1 MSIERVLVVDDETIM
16 RHFLVEALKRKG
28 MEAVAVES
36 GEKAEAL
43 IQLEAFDLVITDMK
57 MGKMSGMELLQRIK
71 EISPRTLVIVI
82 TAFGTIENAVE
93 AMKKGAFHYI
103 LKPFSVDSLM
113 ANIEKG
119 NQHIALVEENQYLR
133 EQTAPQ
139 RYREDLV
146 AASAPMKELL
156 EQVGQIAKSQSSV
169 MISGET
175 GAGKEV
181 IAHLI
186 HYGSSRAGAPF
197 IKVNCAAIPES
208 LIESEFFGHEKG
220 AFTGA
225 SAKKPG
231 RFELADGGTLF
242 LDEVTEIPP
251 WLQAKLLRAI
261 QEKEFYRVG
270 GVKPVEVDVRL
281 ISTTNRDL
289 GRALEEKALREDLY
303 YRLNVIPLHIPPLRE
318 RQEDILPLACYF
330 MKRMS
335 LENHLLPKKLS
346 RQAEAKLLA
355 YRWPGNVRELS
366 NVIERAVV
374 MSKDEQ
380 IEAEQLYLDSAGN
393 KPFIGKRI
401 DEVEKELIEE
411 TVRAHDTPAKAAETL
426 GISLKTLRSKLQ
438 SYQV

>member
-28 MEAVAVES
+28 MDAVAVES

-119 NQHIALVEENQYLR
+119 NQHMALVQENQYLR

-156 EQVGQIAKSQSSV
+156 GQVEQIAKSHSSV

-175 GAGKEV
+175 GTGKEV

-303 YRLNVIPLHIPPLRE
+303 YRLNVIPLRIPPLRE

-393 KPFIGKRI
+393 KLFVGKRI

-438 SYQV
+438 SYQI